1 MDSTWN
7 TIVSLRANNKNRF
20 LDVQLGSLVVDREKV
35 TMGYGYMLGFAAVL
49 LIGLVGALTHTQMMT
64 LIIQIVIVSALAVG
78 VLVRNAHQLRLQRAE
93 EQYILTQG
101 TANEQHTF
109 FALHRQI
116 TNVYTVKIVIIA
128 VMGLFWAGTYTLAWI
143 NGGPFSIAGGCL
155 MGFGGFAFLL
165 ATVLHINHKV
175 MAQDR
180 ALIVNGIASR
190 QGETVSKHKM

>member
-7 TIVSLRANNKNRF
+7 TIVALRANTTNRF

-35 TMGYGYMLGFAAVL
+35 TMGYGYMLGFAAVV
-49 LIGLVGALTHTQMMT
+49 LIALVGAFTHHQMIA
-64 LIIQIVIVSALAVG
+64 LIVQIVILSALAVG

-93 EQYILTQG
+93 EQYVLTQG

-109 FALHRQI
+109 VALHRQI
-116 TNVYTVKIVIIA
+116 KNVYTAKRVIIA
-128 VMGLFWAGTYTLAWI
+128 VMGLLCAGAYTLAWM
-143 NGGPFSIAGGCL
+143 NAGFSIAGFCL
-155 MGFGGFAFLL
+155 MGLSGFAFLL

-180 ALIVNGIASR
+180 ALIVNEIAR
-190 QGETVSKHKM
+190 RGETVGKHKM

>member
-7 TIVSLRANNKNRF
+7 TIVALRANTANRF

-35 TMGYGYMLGFAAVL
+35 TMGYGYILGFAAVL
-49 LIGLVGALTHTQMMT
+49 LIGLVGAFTHTQMA
-64 LIIQIVIVSALAVG
+64 LIVQIVIVSVLAVG

-101 TANEQHTF
+101 APNEHHTF
-109 FALHRQI
+109 VALHRQI
-116 TNVYTVKIVIIA
+116 RNVYTAKLVILA
-128 VMGLFWAGTYTLAWI
+128 VMGLLCAGAYTLAWM
-143 NGGPFSIAGGCL
+143 NAGFSIAGFCL
-155 MGFGGFAFLL
+155 MGLSGFAFLL

-180 ALIVNGIASR
+180 ALIVNEIAR
-190 QGETVSKHKM
+190 RGETVGKHKM

>member
-7 TIVSLRANNKNRF
+7 TIVALRDNTTNRF

-35 TMGYGYMLGFAAVL
+35 TMGCGYMLGFAAVV
-49 LIGLVGALTHTQMMT
+49 LIALVGAFTPTQMIA
-64 LIIQIVIVSALAVG
+64 LVAQSVILSALAVG

-101 TANEQHTF
+101 TDNEQHTF
-109 FALHRQI
+109 VALHRQI
-116 TNVYTVKIVIIA
+116 RNVYTAKIVIIA
-128 VMGLFWAGTYTLAWI
+128 VIGLLWAGAYTLAGM
-143 NGGPFSIAGGCL
+143 NGGFSIAGFSL
-155 MGFGGFAFLL
+155 MGVGGFAFLL

-180 ALIVNGIASR
+180 ALIVNSIASR
-190 QGETVSKHKM
+190 QGETVGKHKM